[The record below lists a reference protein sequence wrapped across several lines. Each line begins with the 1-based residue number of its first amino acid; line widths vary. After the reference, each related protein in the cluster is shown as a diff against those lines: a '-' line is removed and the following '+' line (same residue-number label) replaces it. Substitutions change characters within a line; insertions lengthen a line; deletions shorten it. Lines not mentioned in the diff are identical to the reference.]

1 MTTQPRHLHRLL
13 PLFDPLLGRAPLVVK
28 TDHGPAGR
36 LQVGHDEAYSREQLS
51 EVELHFRHYPT
62 CCLPTGRLIQ
72 KALVPDH
79 GLVARSSYGPRQQL
93 RNVAL
98 QAIIGGYADGILHA
112 SLLQRLV
119 HLRLGKGG
127 IGAKH
132 HFLTQFLWCSISGN
146 NSSAQSSAL
155 CTLPGRSFAAKQSP
169 SALNSNSGCEECAR
183 GGGSTGG
190 SSRAPSGNTVAHLRQ

>member
-1 MTTQPRHLHRLL
+1 MAREASHLYRLL
-13 PLFDPLLGRAPLVVK
+13 ALLDPLLGRAPLVIEPY
-28 TDHGPAGR
+28 HRPARR

-72 KALVPDH
+72 KALIPDH

-98 QAIIGGYADGILHA
+98 QAVIGGYADGILHA

-119 HLRLGKGG
+119 NLRLGK
-127 IGAKH
+127 
-132 HFLTQFLWCSISGN
+132 
-146 NSSAQSSAL
+146 
-155 CTLPGRSFAAKQSP
+155 
-169 SALNSNSGCEECAR
+169 
-183 GGGSTGG
+183 
-190 SSRAPSGNTVAHLRQ
+190 

>member
-13 PLFDPLLGRAPLVVK
+13 PLFDPLLSRAPLVVK

-79 GLVARSSYGPRQQL
+79 GLVARASYRPRQQL
-93 RNVAL
+93 RDVSL
-98 QAIIGGYADGILHA
+98 QTVVSWQTYGILHA
-112 SLLQRLV
+112 PLLQSLV
-119 HLRLGKGG
+119 NLRLGKGS

-132 HFLTQFLWCSISGN
+132 HFLTEFL
-146 NSSAQSSAL
+146 L
-155 CTLPGRSFAAKQSP
+155 TLD
-169 SALNSNSGCEECAR
+169 
-183 GGGSTGG
+183 
-190 SSRAPSGNTVAHLRQ
+190 LRQWFHRHRQWPVQ

>member
-13 PLFDPLLGRAPLVVK
+13 PLFDPLLSRAPLVVK

-79 GLVARSSYGPRQQL
+79 GLVARHRVRMANPSPKTADHGLPIRFCKTTPPFAVGLDRFPGSHSLGYPAGRVL
-93 RNVAL
+93 CL
-98 QAIIGGYADGILHA
+98 QE
-112 SLLQRLV
+112 RLE
-119 HLRLGKGG
+119 
-127 IGAKH
+127 
-132 HFLTQFLWCSISGN
+132 S
-146 NSSAQSSAL
+146 
-155 CTLPGRSFAAKQSP
+155 
-169 SALNSNSGCEECAR
+169 
-183 GGGSTGG
+183 
-190 SSRAPSGNTVAHLRQ
+190 